1 MLSRRRGEGGDLIG
15 ERAGLT
21 GAGKGALS
29 RRLGGLRD
37 DGEGGR
43 NSLPQLLERGG
54 TASASSS
61 SSDE

>member
-1 MLSRRRGEGGDLIG
+1 MG

-43 NSLPQLLERGG
+43 NCLPQLLERGG
-54 TASASSS
+54 AASTWSSGGWV
-61 SSDE
+61 DVGGVAGG